1 MTPDTSRVNDSSD
14 NSDTAKGDTK
24 RVIDAT
30 GGSGTSNTGW
40 PASAE
45 PDFVRRAS
53 LARRLWPP
61 LFLLFLVACIVLVW
75 LMQDRILDSM
85 ALRGYVP
92 PADIQKV
99 ARQATFTPYAERLFY
114 VNKPAIEEKDTF
126 NKNCPDES
134 EQVAVLGCYT
144 GDRRG
149 IHIYNVTDSRL
160 DGVVQVTAAH
170 EMLHQAYDRL
180 GTKERARINDL
191 LTAYATTITDQDML
205 KKLSEY
211 QNLESTEVLNE
222 EHSLFGTEVSSLPP
236 ELETYY
242 ARYFTNR
249 SQVIAYH
256 VQSRAAFSER
266 QAKIDEYD
274 VQIKQLKT
282 DIDSQRAQIDTTE
295 LQLKQSKAQMDAWL
309 AAGQLDTYNDAV
321 PQFNAAVASY
331 RRQLDAFNSLV
342 EQYNDIL
349 EKRGKIA
356 LQEEELQKA
365 QDSQASSVD
374 TK

>member
-1 MTPDTSRVNDSSD
+1 MPDTSRVNDSSSG
-14 NSDTAKGDTK
+14 SDTAKRDTK
-24 RVIDAT
+24 EVIDAT
-30 GGSGTSNTGW
+30 GGSGTANTGW
-40 PASAE
+40 PAPTP
-45 PDFVRRAS
+45 PDYVRRAS

-61 LFLLFLVACIVLVW
+61 LALLFLIACIVLLW
-75 LMQDRILDSM
+75 LMQDRILDWT
-85 ALRGYVP
+85 ALRGYAP

-149 IHIYNVTDSRL
+149 IHIYHVTDSRL
-160 DGVVQVTAAH
+160 DGVIQVTAAH

-180 GTKERARINDL
+180 GTKERTHVNDL
-191 LTAYATTITDQDML
+191 LTAYATTITDQGML
-205 KKLSEY
+205 KKLGEY

-222 EHSLFGTEVSSLPP
+222 EHSLFGTEMSALPP
-236 ELETYY
+236 ELEAYY

-256 VQSRAAFSER
+256 TQSRAAFSER
-266 QAKIDEYD
+266 QSKIDEYD
-274 VQIKQLKT
+274 AQMKQLKT
-282 DIDSQRAQIDTTE
+282 QIDVQRAQIDATE
-295 LQLKQSKAQMDAWL
+295 LQLKQSKVQMDAWL
-309 AAGQLDTYNDAV
+309 AANQLELYNDAV
-321 PQFNAAVASY
+321 PQFNASVNAY
-331 RRQLDAFNSLV
+331 KRQLEAFNSLV
-342 EQYNDIL
+342 GQYNDIL
-349 EKRGKIA
+349 EKRSKIA